1 MTELTEVLIE
11 SDKVFEGRLISVR
24 KDTVRLPNGRTS
36 TREVVVHPGAVA
48 VVPMLEDGRVILVKQ
63 YRHAVGKILM
73 EIPAGT
79 LYPDETPE
87 ECALRELREEVG
99 YAAGRLEKLTSV
111 YLAPGYSTELIHLFL
126 STDLQPAEGETDED
140 EFLKPVTLTL
150 DEAVAQIANG
160 EIQDAKTVAAL
171 LLVWSKQISRKITG
185 KPSDFQEGGK

>member
-48 VVPMLEDGRVILVKQ
+48 IVPMLEDGRVILVKQ

-126 STDLQPAEGETDED
+126 ATDLQPAEGETDED

-150 DEAVAQIANG
+150 DEAIAQITDG

-171 LLVWSKQISRKITG
+171 LLVWSKQMSREIT
-185 KPSDFQEGGK
+185 SI

>member
-126 STDLQPAEGETDED
+126 ATDLQPAEGETDED

>member
-1 MTELTEVLIE
+1 MAELTEVLIE
-11 SDKVFEGRLISVR
+11 SIKVFEGRLISVR
-24 KDTVRLPNGRTS
+24 KDTVKLPNGRTS

-48 VVPMLEDGRVILVKQ
+48 IVPMLEDGRVILVKQ

-79 LYPDETPE
+79 LHPGETPE
-87 ECALRELREEVG
+87 ECALRELREEIG
-99 YAAGRLEKLTSV
+99 YSAGRLEKLTSV

-126 STDLQPAEGETDED
+126 ATDLQPAEGEADED

-150 DEAVAQIANG
+150 DEAIAQIAYG

-171 LLVWSKQISRKITG
+171 LLVWSKQMNRRIRA
-185 KPSDFQEGGK
+185 SDFQEGGK

>member
-1 MTELTEVLIE
+1 MAELTEVLIE
-11 SDKVFEGRLISVR
+11 SDRVFEGRLISVR

-126 STDLQPAEGETDED
+126 ATDLQPAEGETDED

>member
-1 MTELTEVLIE
+1 MAELTEVLIE
-11 SDKVFEGRLISVR
+11 SDRVFEGRLISVR

-48 VVPMLEDGRVILVKQ
+48 IVPMLEDGRVILVKQ

-126 STDLQPAEGETDED
+126 ATDLQPAEGETDED

>member
-1 MTELTEVLIE
+1 MAELTEVLIE
-11 SDKVFEGRLISVR
+11 SIKVFEGRLISVR
-24 KDTVRLPNGRTS
+24 KDTVKLPNGRTS

-48 VVPMLEDGRVILVKQ
+48 IVPMLEDGRVILVKQ

-79 LYPDETPE
+79 LHPDETPE
-87 ECALRELREEVG
+87 ECALRELREEIG
-99 YAAGRLEKLTSV
+99 YSAGRLEKLTSV

-126 STDLQPAEGETDED
+126 ATDLQPAEGETDED

-150 DEAVAQIANG
+150 DEAIAQISDG

-171 LLVWSKQISRKITG
+171 LLVWSKQMSRRIT
-185 KPSDFQEGGK
+185 SI

>member
-1 MTELTEVLIE
+1 MMAELTEVLIE
-11 SDKVFEGRLISVR
+11 SSKVFEGRLISVR
-24 KDTVRLPNGRTS
+24 KDTVKLPNGCTS

-48 VVPMLEDGRVILVKQ
+48 IVPMLEDGRVILVKQ

-79 LYPDETPE
+79 LHPDETPE
-87 ECALRELREEVG
+87 ECALRELREEIG
-99 YAAGRLEKLTSV
+99 YSAGRLEKLTSV

-126 STDLQPAEGETDED
+126 ATDLQPAEGETDED

-150 DEAVAQIANG
+150 DEAIAQISDG

-171 LLVWSKQISRKITG
+171 LLVWSKQMSRRIRA
-185 KPSDFQEGGK
+185 SDFQEGGK